1 MRASFIFILLGCL
14 VGTANAAGSDLTV
27 AVQNVRSAC
36 GGISAELGDMK
47 KMAGI
52 NTAVTAVGTVAGGV
66 GLGTG
71 IAKAG
76 VDKKADKLE
85 AELQAEIDLLNRL
98 AQKQDK
104 LVMRVFDY
112 SMIPLSV
119 GDNDNDDDDAVF
131 LAGAVEK
138 TKASGENAVALHE
151 SIKEKK
157 EELDE
162 LTKKSKNLGN
172 WRTGMMATSTATNIA
187 GTIIAS
193 GNRVKGDLKE
203 QINECL
209 VAVKN
214 LSDARMQARID
225 GSATDV
231 ELSRVENII
240 RACEEWEMVDV
251 SSINKKASGAAI
263 SGGIGA
269 GLGLAGTVTSAMA
282 NTDDVRSD
290 NTASGKNKEKTLN
303 TASNILAGGT
313 TVASATAT
321 VFNATQI
328 SAIKRAV
335 IVADQCEEVLK

>member
-1 MRASFIFILLGCL
+1 MRASFVFILLGCL

-36 GGISAELGDMK
+36 GGISAELSDMK

-52 NTAVTAVGTVAGGV
+52 NTAVTAVGTVAGGAATVV
-66 GLGTG
+66 GVVKASKDKELEENEL
-71 IAKAG
+71 ALDEVMKKAG
-76 VDKKADKLE
+76 FIEIKSDDELLSIFGSMYAQTGTEVGE
-85 AELQAEIDLLNRL
+85 ALSGSIEGLRKEIM
-98 AQKQDK
+98 A
-104 LVMRVFDY
+104 
-112 SMIPLSV
+112 
-119 GDNDNDDDDAVF
+119 
-131 LAGAVEK
+131 
-138 TKASGENAVALHE
+138 
-151 SIKEKK
+151 KEKQ
-157 EELDE
+157 
-162 LTKKSKNLGN
+162 SKNLGN

-214 LSDARMQARID
+214 LSDARMQVRID

-263 SGGIGA
+263 SSGIGA

-282 NTDDVRSD
+282 NTDDVRLD

-335 IVADQCEEVLK
+335 AVADQCEEALR

>member
-1 MRASFIFILLGCL
+1 MRFGFILMLLGCVAGVAHASDAQL
-14 VGTANAAGSDLTV
+14 TAAI
-27 AVQNVRSAC
+27 QNVRSAC
-36 GGISAELGDMK
+36 GGISAELSDMK
-47 KMAGI
+47 KKAGI
-52 NTAVTAVGTVAGGV
+52 NTAVTAVGTVAGGTATVV
-66 GLGTG
+66 GVVKASKDKELEENEL
-71 IAKAG
+71 ALDEVMKKAG
-76 VDKKADKLE
+76 FIEIKSDDELLSIFGSMYAQTGTEVGE
-85 AELQAEIDLLNRL
+85 ALSGSIEGLRKEIM
-98 AQKQDK
+98 A
-104 LVMRVFDY
+104 
-112 SMIPLSV
+112 
-119 GDNDNDDDDAVF
+119 
-131 LAGAVEK
+131 
-138 TKASGENAVALHE
+138 
-151 SIKEKK
+151 KEKQ
-157 EELDE
+157 
-162 LTKKSKNLGN
+162 SKNLGN

-263 SGGIGA
+263 SSGIGA

-282 NTDDVRSD
+282 NTDDVRLD

-313 TVASATAT
+313 TVVSATAT

-335 IVADQCEEVLK
+335 TVADQCEEALR

>member
-1 MRASFIFILLGCL
+1 MRVNFLFILLGCL

-27 AVQNVRSAC
+27 AVQNVRGAC
-36 GGISAELGDMK
+36 GGISAELSDMK

-71 IAKAG
+71 IAKAS

-119 GDNDNDDDDAVF
+119 GDDDNDDAVS

-187 GTIIAS
+187 GTIIAG

-209 VAVKN
+209 AAVKN

-263 SGGIGA
+263 SSGIGA

-282 NTDDVRSD
+282 NTDEVRSD

-335 IVADQCEEVLK
+335 TVADQCEEVLK